1 MKMNLENIHILDMIH
16 LHKQARDIIYTDIL
30 KATLKVSMM
39 HSSKSKI
46 ENHLKKEKVENK
58 AHQQQ
63 IKKMQTYLFPAIS
76 QVDKGATKHKLL
88 NEKENTIHL
97 LKKKVKIPSTQLI
110 QASELTDLE
119 KEKQTLNGE
128 LNDCNEKLLKS
139 QSILIALQGQCCIRN
154 KKTVTLSDENLVLAT
169 VI

>member
-1 MKMNLENIHILDMIH
+1 MKMNLENIHIPDMIH

-46 ENHLKKEKVENK
+46 ENHIKKEKVENK

-63 IKKMQTYLFPAIS
+63 IKKMKTYLFPAIS

-88 NEKENTIHL
+88 NEKENTI
-97 LKKKVKIPSTQLI
+97 
-110 QASELTDLE
+110 
-119 KEKQTLNGE
+119 
-128 LNDCNEKLLKS
+128 
-139 QSILIALQGQCCIRN
+139 
-154 KKTVTLSDENLVLAT
+154 
-169 VI
+169 